1 MLKTTI
7 AAAHRCAPRTAAA
20 TQTKRDTRDF
30 NHKAAHAMA
39 VAGESIAEIAKVL
52 ELSKN
57 AVYKYLAE
65 PCPALAVELAQAEQ
79 HMAERRALA
88 VAMPFCLPDDSIGTD
103 KEARVIAIR
112 TEIGEMLDRK
122 TRKADIARA
131 LGITPQMLE
140 YHVKLINEPATADGY
155 AAGCAAYTSAL
166 LYIYAGIAMHYP
178 WLRVA

>member
-1 MLKTTI
+1 MLQTTI

-79 HMAERRALA
+79 HMAERRALSEG
-88 VAMPFCLPDDSIGTD
+88 VPFCAPEDSISTEA
-103 KEARVIAIR
+103 EARVIAMR
-112 TEIGEMLDRK
+112 SKMGEMLDRK
-122 TRKADIARA
+122 LPKADIART
-131 LGITPQMLE
+131 LGITPQLLQ
-140 YHVKLINEPATADGY
+140 YHVKLIDEPATADGY

-166 LYIYAGIAMHYP
+166 LCIYAGIAMHYP
-178 WLRVA
+178 WLRAA